1 MERGLR
7 NYLIEVF
14 MKHNTQVLFL
24 MLVFVFFVAAF
35 SVYGQTIQQQPTPSA
50 PQQQGTPAADPIRQ
64 LNLTPEQREQI
75 RSIREQSKEERAA
88 INQHVSEAN
97 RALEEALDS
106 DSPDEAL
113 VEQRVRDAVAAQ
125 AAAMRIRI
133 FTEVRIRRVLTLEQR
148 NLLRSLR
155 LQARQFNRDRFMDR
169 EQRRRQRLE
178 EHRALP
184 NQRDGLAPLF
194 PRRGDSQRR
203 PRP

>member
-1 MERGLR
+1 
-7 NYLIEVF
+7 
-14 MKHNTQVLFL
+14 MKHNAQIQLL
-24 MLVFVFFVAAF
+24 SAVFVFFVAAS
-35 SVYGQTIQQQPTPSA
+35 SVYGQTVQQQPAPPA
-50 PQQQGTPAADPIRQ
+50 PQQQGGLAADPIRQ

-75 RSIREQSKEERAA
+75 RAIREQSKEERAA
-88 INQHVSEAN
+88 INQRVREAN

-106 DSPDEAL
+106 DNPDEAL
-113 VEQRVRDAVAAQ
+113 IEQPVRDAVGAQ

-133 FTEVRIRRVLTLEQR
+133 LTEVRIRRVLTLEQR
-148 NLLRSLR
+148 NLLRTLR
-155 LQARQFNRDRFMDR
+155 LQARQFNQDRFMDR